1 MVDPRF
7 PILFITAT
15 RIGDAVLSSGLI
27 KRLLDEIPHARFT
40 VVAGPLAAPLFRD
53 IPGLDRVIEMPKEKS
68 GLHWFKLWRQVR
80 GRRWGLVV
88 DLRGSAINRFLSTK
102 RRAIRRPLPSGAMA
116 RMGPPS
122 PRKASAAASV
132 SALVKRKGA
141 GGSSS
146 SFRRRAASSTL
157 CIGAAPEGGELGG
170 GGHGFNLG
178 ARHPKNTSP

>member
-1 MVDPRF
+1 MAPGSF

-27 KRLLDEIPHARFT
+27 RRLLDEIPHARFT

-53 IPGLDRVIEMPKEKS
+53 IPGLDRIIEMPKEKS

-102 RRAIRRPLPSGAMA
+102 RRAIRRPLPSGAAPMHKVLEAA
-116 RMGPPS
+116 RLLKLEDDPPAPFLFTS
-122 PRKASAAASV
+122 PETEAAAD
-132 SALVKRKGA
+132 AFL
-141 GGSSS
+141 
-146 SFRRRAASSTL
+146 
-157 CIGAAPEGGELGG
+157 
-170 GGHGFNLG
+170 
-178 ARHPKNTSP
+178 